1 MITVSDKD
9 TNQPIG
15 TITEDQLQYLIDQL
29 EEEWSEDQEY
39 AVSNMLLDMFEGQG
53 ADPQLVSL
61 LRTALG
67 DREEMNIVWSE

>member
-1 MITVSDKD
+1 MITLSDKD

-15 TITEDQLQYLIDQL
+15 TVTEDQLQYLIDQL
-29 EEEWSEDQEY
+29 EEEWSEDQDY

-67 DREEMNIVWSE
+67 DREEMNIVWTK